1 MTHDIQNQNGQYI
14 EDVKLRDEIVN
25 AIERDVTSL
34 VYDKKSVEIVKHY
47 VDSDGNKETIVH
59 VDF

>member
-34 VYDKKSVEIVKHY
+34 VYNNKSVEIVKHY